1 MFSQTRSGRDA
12 APPSPNSEKLVLHC
26 SRCRVCRVLA
36 GQMNCKSRTLSKLR
50 LHGYVAMVTLDDL
63 LGHGEANA
71 QAASFAGAAGIGAP
85 KPPEDARR
93 ARLGAGRVGAREPFG
108 VQLPRRSADVFEGG
122 AGDRGAVLIS
132 RATYSRSRP
141 RRHIGGKTAGR
152 PSERKGAPQAK
163 RNVTFF

>member
-26 SRCRVCRVLA
+26 SRCRVRRVLA

-63 LGHGEANA
+63 LGHGEADA

-85 KPPEDARR
+85 KPPENARQIVLGNTDAGIRN
-93 ARLGAGRVGAREPFG
+93 GN
-108 VQLPRRSADVFEGG
+108 ADVP
-122 AGDRGAVLIS
+122 AV
-132 RATYSRSRP
+132 TEH
-141 RRHIGGKTAGR
+141 RHHDPTALG
-152 PSERKGAPQAK
+152 
-163 RNVTFF
+163 V